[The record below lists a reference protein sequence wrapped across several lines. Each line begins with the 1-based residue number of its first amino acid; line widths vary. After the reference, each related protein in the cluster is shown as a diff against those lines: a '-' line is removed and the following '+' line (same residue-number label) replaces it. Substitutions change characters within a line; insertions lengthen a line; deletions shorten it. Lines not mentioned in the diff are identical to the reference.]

1 MCVWE
6 MDSISECRSARFVI
20 ERKRER
26 ERERVCACVP
36 KYDGPRER
44 EGVCL

>member
-26 ERERVCACVP
+26 ESERVGACVP